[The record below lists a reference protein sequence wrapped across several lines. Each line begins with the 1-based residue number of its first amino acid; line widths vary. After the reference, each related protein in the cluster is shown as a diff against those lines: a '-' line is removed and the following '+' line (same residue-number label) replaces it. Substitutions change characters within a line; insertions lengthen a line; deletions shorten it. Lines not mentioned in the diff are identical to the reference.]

1 MNCSSGLNQKGWC
14 CIERERVFFREMVPE
29 EDCCCWGVSEELTKL
44 LERAMRATARA
55 CKPSTARWRV
65 LLLVLTYKDRG
76 VFACCF
82 IIHFRLL
89 ISPSSHT
96 CTKELQNAVRP
107 EYITSS
113 SSKSLLQICCEG
125 PFGLVSS
132 PKPFISNERERERWK
147 TWLHASSLY
156 VSQSGS
162 SDLCVDCRYEQSCY
176 SGERESRD
184 DAQEIS
190 IPTNR
195 CALGFWCFKSDFVAS
210 NLLQSVWPKIKS
222 PLYNKPLIA

>member
-210 NLLQSVWPKIKS
+210 NLI
-222 PLYNKPLIA
+222 PLV

>member
-96 CTKELQNAVRP
+96 CTKELQNAVGP

-132 PKPFISNERERERWK
+132 PKPFISNERERER
-147 TWLHASSLY
+147 
-156 VSQSGS
+156 
-162 SDLCVDCRYEQSCY
+162 
-176 SGERESRD
+176 ERER
-184 DAQEIS
+184 EMK
-190 IPTNR
+190 N
-195 CALGFWCFKSDFVAS
+195 
-210 NLLQSVWPKIKS
+210 
-222 PLYNKPLIA
+222 LIACIIFVCESVRLKRPVCGL

>member
-1 MNCSSGLNQKGWC
+1 
-14 CIERERVFFREMVPE
+14 
-29 EDCCCWGVSEELTKL
+29 
-44 LERAMRATARA
+44 
-55 CKPSTARWRV
+55 

-96 CTKELQNAVRP
+96 CTKELQNAVGP

-132 PKPFISNERERERWK
+132 PKPFISNERERER
-147 TWLHASSLY
+147 
-156 VSQSGS
+156 
-162 SDLCVDCRYEQSCY
+162 
-176 SGERESRD
+176 ERER
-184 DAQEIS
+184 EMK
-190 IPTNR
+190 N
-195 CALGFWCFKSDFVAS
+195 
-210 NLLQSVWPKIKS
+210 
-222 PLYNKPLIA
+222 LIACIIFVCESVRLKRPVCGL

>member
-1 MNCSSGLNQKGWC
+1 
-14 CIERERVFFREMVPE
+14 
-29 EDCCCWGVSEELTKL
+29 
-44 LERAMRATARA
+44 
-55 CKPSTARWRV
+55 

-96 CTKELQNAVRP
+96 CTKELQNAVGP

-132 PKPFISNERERERWK
+132 PKPFISNEREKERERE
-147 TWLHASSLY
+147 
-156 VSQSGS
+156 
-162 SDLCVDCRYEQSCY
+162 RERE
-176 SGERESRD
+176 GERER
-184 DAQEIS
+184 EMK
-190 IPTNR
+190 N
-195 CALGFWCFKSDFVAS
+195 
-210 NLLQSVWPKIKS
+210 
-222 PLYNKPLIA
+222 LIACIIFVCESVRLKRPVCGL

>member
-1 MNCSSGLNQKGWC
+1 
-14 CIERERVFFREMVPE
+14 MVPE

-55 CKPSTARWRV
+55 CKPSTARWV
-65 LLLVLTYKDRG
+65 VILLVLTYKDRG

-96 CTKELQNAVRP
+96 RRSSRMQFEP
-107 EYITSS
+107 EYIISS

-125 PFGLVSS
+125 PFGLVSF
-132 PKPFISNERERERWK
+132 PKPFVSNERERWK
-147 TWLHASSLY
+147 TWLHASSLC

-184 DAQEIS
+184 DAQETS

-195 CALGFWCFKSDFVAS
+195 CALGFWFFKSDFVAS